1 MYEKCITCDH
11 VDGCPHSPRF
21 YSMTPE
27 EVLDWCRR
35 RKKYLRLTNEDIS
48 RKSGV
53 PAGTIARL
61 FAEHSTLADYKH
73 STIQPLLAALTG
85 GSLGEPPCPT
95 KEDPETVAQLREDYQ
110 RKIDHLN
117 AEIADFKEELAFK
130 RQQLRAA
137 HTGRIIMTVLCIAL
151 LLVIVGALVIDRMN
165 PEMGFFWMDKLSAA
179 FGSGV
184 NHSSGGILAQLSSR

>member
-1 MYEKCITCDH
+1 
-11 VDGCPHSPRF
+11 
-21 YSMTPE
+21 MTPE

-35 RKKYLRLTNEDIS
+35 RKKYLRLTNEDIA

-85 GSLGEPPCPT
+85 NSLGEPPCPT
-95 KEDPETVAQLREDYQ
+95 KEDPETIEKIRADYQ

-117 AEIADFKEELAFK
+117 AEIADFKEELSFK

-137 HTGRIIMTVLCIAL
+137 HTGRIIMTVLFIAA
-151 LLVIVGALVIDRMN
+151 LLVIIAALVADVLN
-165 PEMGFFWMDKLSAA
+165 PDMGFFWLDRLSAV

-184 NHSSGGILAQLSSR
+184 NHSGGGVKTLLGL

>member
-35 RKKYLRLTNEDIS
+35 RKKYLRLTNEDIA

-85 GSLGEPPCPT
+85 NSLCEPPCPT
-95 KEDPETVAQLREDYQ
+95 KEDPETIEKIRADYQ

-117 AEIADFKEELAFK
+117 AEIADFKEELSFK
-130 RQQLRAA
+130 RQQLRSA
-137 HTGRIIMTVLCIAL
+137 HTGRIIMTVLFIAA
-151 LLVIVGALVIDRMN
+151 LLVIIAALVVDHLN
-165 PEMGFFWMDKLSAA
+165 PDMGFFWLDKLSAT

-184 NHSSGGILAQLSSR
+184 NHSGGGIKTLLGL

>member
-1 MYEKCITCDH
+1 M
-11 VDGCPHSPRF
+11 
-21 YSMTPE
+21 
-27 EVLDWCRR
+27 
-35 RKKYLRLTNEDIS
+35 
-48 RKSGV
+48 
-53 PAGTIARL
+53 
-61 FAEHSTLADYKH
+61 
-73 STIQPLLAALTG
+73 
-85 GSLGEPPCPT
+85 
-95 KEDPETVAQLREDYQ
+95 AQLREEYQ

-137 HTGRIIMTVLCIAL
+137 HTGRIIMTVLCIVL

>member
-35 RKKYLRLTNEDIS
+35 RKKYLRLTNEDIA

-85 GSLGEPPCPT
+85 NSLGEPPCPT
-95 KEDPETVAQLREDYQ
+95 KENPETVAQLREDYQ
-110 RKIDHLN
+110 RKVDYLKAQVI
-117 AEIADFKEELAFK
+117 AE
-130 RQQLRAA
+130 RRS
-137 HTGRIIMTVLCIAL
+137 RIIMTVLCIVL
-151 LLVIVGALVIDRMN
+151 LLVIIGALVVDALH
-165 PEMGFFWMDKLSAA
+165 PDLGYFWLDQLSAV

-184 NHSSGGILAQLSSR
+184 SHSGGGVKTLLGL

>member
-11 VDGCPHSPRF
+11 LDGCPNSPRF

-35 RKKYLRLTNEDIS
+35 RKKYLRLTNEDIA

-73 STIQPLLAALTG
+73 STIQPLLVVLAG
-85 GSLGEPPCPT
+85 NSLSEPPCPT
-95 KEDPETVAQLREDYQ
+95 KEDPETIEKIRADYQ
-110 RKIDHLN
+110 RRIDHLN
-117 AEIADFKEELAFK
+117 AEIAGFREELSFK
-130 RQQLRAA
+130 RQQLRSA
-137 HTGRIIMTVLCIAL
+137 HTGRIIMTVLFIAA
-151 LLVIVGALVIDRMN
+151 LLVIIAALVVDHLN
-165 PEMGFFWMDKLSAA
+165 PDMGFFWPDRISAIFGVSHSPDGVLARLS
-179 FGSGV
+179 
-184 NHSSGGILAQLSSR
+184 RR